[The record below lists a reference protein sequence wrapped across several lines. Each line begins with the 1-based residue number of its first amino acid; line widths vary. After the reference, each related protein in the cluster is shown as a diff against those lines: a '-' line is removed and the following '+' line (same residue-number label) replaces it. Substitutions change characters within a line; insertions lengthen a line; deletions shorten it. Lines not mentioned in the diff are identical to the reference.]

1 MTNIHMINARAA
13 EQQPN
18 PATAR
23 LRFDRGRFSLRP
35 ADALDEMSATKLFG
49 LPLVNARLED
59 AAEAIV
65 GRAARGDRAIL
76 HFINAHCVNTL
87 KADPAYGRA
96 LSHADALLPDGSG
109 LRIAALLTGRTMG
122 DNLNGTDLFPW
133 LCREAAAQNVP
144 LFLLGGKAGIAD
156 VVAVNMKATCPGL
169 NIAGTHH
176 GFFAQ
181 ENEDA
186 VIDAINA
193 SGAGI
198 LLVGLGVPA
207 QEKWIARCR
216 SRITVPVL
224 MGVGGLFDYYS
235 GRIARAPLLLRK
247 TGLEWVWR
255 LAMEPR
261 RLARRYVAGNALFLV
276 RALAHA
282 WDSRLR
288 ANQSNMMTKRVLDLS
303 IVAVALVLLAPVIA
317 TICALIMLEDRGPV
331 FFSQTRIGLDGKPF
345 QMLKFRSM
353 AVDAE
358 ARLVALR
365 AQSERDGVCFKMKH
379 DPRVTRIGRWLRRLS
394 LDELPQLINVVRG
407 EMSIVGPRP
416 ALPVEVLT
424 YDDFTRRR
432 LRGTPGL
439 TCTWQVSGRAEI
451 PFEEQA
457 RLDVDYLAR
466 PSLWADLKL
475 ILKTVPAVLSG
486 RGAF

>member
-1 MTNIHMINARAA
+1 MTNVYMINAPAA
-13 EQQPN
+13 ERHSD

-23 LRFDRGRFSLRP
+23 LRFDRGRFSLRA

-65 GRAARGDRAIL
+65 ARAARRDRTIL

-87 KADPAYGRA
+87 KSDPAYGRA

-109 LRIAALLTGRTMG
+109 LRIAALLTGRAMG
-122 DNLNGTDLFPW
+122 ENLNGTDLFPW
-133 LCREAAAQNVP
+133 LCREAAAQNVS

-156 VVAVNMKATCPGL
+156 KVAFNMKAKSPGL
-169 NIAGTHH
+169 TIAGTHH

-181 ENEDA
+181 DDEDA

-198 LLVGLGVPA
+198 LLVGLGVPQ

-235 GRIARAPLLLRK
+235 GRIARAPILLRK

-255 LAMEPR
+255 LAMEPQ
-261 RLARRYVAGNALFLV
+261 RLARRYLAGNAIFLARSLV
-276 RALAHA
+276 HA
-282 WDSRLR
+282 WESRLR
-288 ANQSNMMTKRVLDLS
+288 ADQSTMVIKRVLDLG
-303 IVAVALVLLAPVIA
+303 IVAIALILLAPIVA
-317 TICALIMLEDRGPV
+317 AICALIVLEDRGPV

-358 ARLVALR
+358 ARLAALH

-394 LDELPQLINVVRG
+394 LDELPQLINVLRG

-424 YDDFTRRR
+424 YDDFARGR

-466 PSLWADLKL
+466 PSLWADIKL